1 MTLTV
6 KTLWDKRSSTVGDEV
21 GSKKILNE
29 EILLPNKKKVQR
41 ESVEHLEE
49 VLKYGEEV
57 RAPNLL
63 CVIDV
68 EAGLS
73 EGNLETLASHAA
85 SSSNSSLVNASPAV
99 GKKKYPSIDPCFSSK
114 PKDKDDFDD
123 DVNEMPISPTVEENE
138 LMWRK
143 L

>member
-1 MTLTV
+1 M
-6 KTLWDKRSSTVGDEV
+6 
-21 GSKKILNE
+21 
-29 EILLPNKKKVQR
+29 ILLTRKMQR

-73 EGNLETLASHAA
+73 EGNLETLAGHAA
-85 SSSNSSLVNASPAV
+85 SSSNSSLVKASPAV
-99 GKKKYPSIDPCFSSK
+99 GKKKYPSIDPCLSSK
-114 PKDKDDFDD
+114 PKDQDDFDD

-138 LMWRK
+138 YLVNVEEAVNSIGIVQPTNK
-143 L
+143 SFTFL